1 MKPLV
6 LQLTKKKANFAKNMN
21 KTLEANMENTSAE
34 ATSQPHNTPSKKE
47 KQKKTK
53 LREWLDAIVFAVV
66 VATIVRWGFFAPYT
80 IPTPSMEGTQ
90 LVGDFLFVSKIAYG
104 PRTPRTI
111 LRVPLTDNK
120 IWGTEIP
127 AYLSFIQ
134 LPTFRIPGYT
144 SVQRNDVVV
153 FNFPDEVAPID
164 MKTHYIKR
172 CVAVAGDKLAVK
184 DGQLYI
190 NGAKAKNPPQMQ
202 YAYKCVSKE
211 EINERNYVDVGINVS
226 DVEPI
231 VDGGESYKL
240 IHATEDEIKKL
251 KEAQLF
257 TKIERSVRG
266 VNMPDFGD
274 KQRIASYWSIEWT
287 CDNFGEITIP
297 KRGMTIEMTPQNVK
311 IYAPTI
317 KRFDWNEKVEITD
330 DAVLING
337 KKIDKY
343 TFKQD
348 YFFMMGDNRHNSLD
362 SRYWGFVPEDHV
374 VGRASITWLSLDPTR
389 SLFGGKIR
397 WSRMFQGIY

>member
-1 MKPLV
+1 V
-6 LQLTKKKANFAKNMN
+6 LQLTKKKANFAKIMN
-21 KTLEANMENTSAE
+21 KTLEASMENTSAE
-34 ATSQPHNTPSKKE
+34 ATQNTNTPPNKE
-47 KQKKTK
+47 KPKKSK

-127 AYLSFIQ
+127 AYLSWIQ

-144 SVQRNDVVV
+144 SVQRNDIVV
-153 FNFPDEVAPID
+153 FNYPEEVAPID

-172 CVAVAGDKLAVK
+172 CVAVGGDKLAVK

-211 EINERNYVDVGINVS
+211 EINERNYIDAGINIT
-226 DVEPI
+226 DVEPV

-240 IHATEDEIKKL
+240 IHATEDEIKRL

-257 TKIERSVRG
+257 TKIERSIRG
-266 VNMPDFGD
+266 VNMPEFGD
-274 KQRIASYWSIEWT
+274 KQRIASFWSIEWT

-311 IYAPTI
+311 IYGITI
-317 KRFDWNEKVEITD
+317 KRFDWNEKVELTD

-362 SRYWGFVPEDHV
+362 SRYWGFVPEDHI

-397 WSRMFQGIY
+397 WGRMFQGIY

>member
-1 MKPLV
+1 
-6 LQLTKKKANFAKNMN
+6 
-21 KTLEANMENTSAE
+21 MENTSAE